1 MISKSPNFERSKPL
15 QLFIV
20 VVVVVAS
27 TQFFFSRDKIPSAQN
42 QCDQIGQF
50 LKVLGTKFA
59 YKSIPKRM
67 VTFWAVL

>member
-1 MISKSPNFERSKPL
+1 MISKSPNFERSEPL

-20 VVVVVAS
+20 VVVVAS
-27 TQFFFSRDKIPSAQN
+27 TQLFFSRDKKSGAQN

-59 YKSIPKRM
+59 YISSPKRM